1 MHRSTL
7 ALLSL
12 IAFVSIAL
20 GVHSV
25 PAQQPTS
32 EQRNAIRSACRS
44 DFIANCAGVEPGG
57 KEALECLLR
66 SHDNLSASCKTAVDA
81 VAAKLQAPAAPAAAT
96 PPPAAAQSAA
106 PSPGASQTAAPPPA
120 TPPAPT
126 MSQEELKAVRGG
138 CTLNDIA
145 EHCSWIAP
153 TSPEIVLCLRANLA
167 GLSSTCRAAVS
178 GSAAPPNAA
187 AEPSPTPAPAAPPNR
202 QNSREASPPRAA
214 TATAPGAASG
224 ATPGKPTAA
233 QTAAIRSACRS
244 DFMANCSGVQPGGPA
259 ALQCLQS
266 NAAKLSQP
274 CRTAIAAIGGG
285 AASGAAPSP
294 ATAEAP
300 AAAALRPRGFIP
312 LQNRLIVLRICRPD
326 VVALCA
332 GTPPGGGQIIDCLAA
347 NARSLSP
354 DCYAAVARV
363 SR

>member
-7 ALLSL
+7 ALLLL
-12 IAFVSIAL
+12 IGFVSITL

-25 PAQQPTS
+25 PAQQPTN
-32 EQRNAIRSACRS
+32 EQRNAIRAACRS

-81 VAAKLQAPAAPAAAT
+81 VAAKLQAPEAPAVAAPAAA
-96 PPPAAAQSAA
+96 PPPAVAPAPSAA
-106 PSPGASQTAAPPPA
+106 PPAAPAAAPS
-120 TPPAPT
+120 APT
-126 MSQEELKAVRGG
+126 VSPEELNAARGA

-145 EHCSWIAP
+145 AHCSWIAP
-153 TSPEIVLCLRANLA
+153 SSPEIVLCLRANVA
-167 GLSSTCRAAVS
+167 GLSAACQAAVS
-178 GSAAPPNAA
+178 GSTAPSNAA
-187 AEPSPTPAPAAPPNR
+187 IEPSPASAPATPPAR
-202 QNSREASPPRAA
+202 QNSREALPPRAVTNGA
-214 TATAPGAASG
+214 TGAASG
-224 ATPGKPTAA
+224 GSPRKPTAA

-266 NAAKLSQP
+266 HAAQLSQA
-274 CRTAIAAIGGG
+274 CRTAIAAVGGG
-285 AASGAAPSP
+285 APSDTAPSP

-300 AAAALRPRGFIP
+300 PVAPLRPRGFIP
-312 LQNRLIVLRICRPD
+312 LQNRLVVFRICRPD
-326 VVALCA
+326 VIALCA

>member
-7 ALLSL
+7 ALLLL
-12 IAFVSIAL
+12 IGFVSIAL

-32 EQRNAIRSACRS
+32 EQRNAIRAACRS

-66 SHDNLSASCKTAVDA
+66 SHDSLSASCKTAIDA
-81 VAAKLQAPAAPAAAT
+81 VAPQSPAAPAAAT
-96 PPPAAAQSAA
+96 PPPAAA
-106 PSPGASQTAAPPPA
+106 PSPAEAPSQTAAPPSAAPA
-120 TPPAPT
+120 APT
-126 MSQEELKAVRGG
+126 VSQEELNAVRGA

-145 EHCSWIAP
+145 AHCSWIAP
-153 TSPEIVLCLRANLA
+153 TSPEIVLCLRANVA
-167 GLSSTCRAAVS
+167 GLSSACRAAVS

-187 AEPSPTPAPAAPPNR
+187 AEPSPASAPATPAVR
-202 QNSREASPPRAA
+202 QNSREAPPPRAVTSA
-214 TATAPGAASG
+214 TAGAASG
-224 ATPGKPTAA
+224 KAPGKPTAA

-266 NAAKLSQP
+266 NGAKLSQA
-274 CRTAIAAIGGG
+274 CRTAIAAVGGG
-285 AASGAAPSP
+285 APSGAAASP

-300 AAAALRPRGFIP
+300 AAAPLRPRGFIP
-312 LQNRLIVLRICRPD
+312 LQNRLVVLRVCRPD
-326 VVALCA
+326 VISLCA

-347 NARSLSP
+347 NAGSLSP

>member
-7 ALLSL
+7 ALLLPIS
-12 IAFVSIAL
+12 FVSIAL

-32 EQRNAIRSACRS
+32 EQRNAIRAACRS

-66 SHDNLSASCKTAVDA
+66 SHDSLSVSCKTAVDA
-81 VAAKLQAPAAPAAAT
+81 VVPQSPTAPAAAA
-96 PPPAAAQSAA
+96 PPPAEA
-106 PSPGASQTAAPPPA
+106 PSSAEAPSQTAAPPSA
-120 TPPAPT
+120 ASAAPT
-126 MSQEELKAVRGG
+126 VSQEELNAVRGA

-145 EHCSWIAP
+145 AHCSWIAP
-153 TSPEIVLCLRANLA
+153 TSPEIVLCLRANVA

-178 GSAAPPNAA
+178 GSGAPPNAA
-187 AEPSPTPAPAAPPNR
+187 AEPAPASVPATPPVR
-202 QNSREASPPRAA
+202 QNSREAPPPRAA
-214 TATAPGAASG
+214 TNAATGAASG
-224 ATPGKPTAA
+224 KAPGKPTAA

-266 NAAKLSQP
+266 NGTKLSQA
-274 CRTAIAAIGGG
+274 CRTAIAAVGGG
-285 AASGAAPSP
+285 APSGAAPSP

-300 AAAALRPRGFIP
+300 AAPLRPRGFIP
-312 LQNRLIVLRICRPD
+312 LQNRLVVLRVCRPD
-326 VVALCA
+326 VISLCA

-347 NARSLSP
+347 NAGSLSP